1 MSKKMTTSLLLFKIC
16 KSLDAKQLKLIMI
29 SHLKIKKTFI
39 RLCSWWSRASYW
51 KSLRMNNWCSRSCPK
66 HSIMQ
71 KSIKS
76 FGFIWSSMKSFA
88 SYYPEVLTR
97 GRRLNSTMI
106 KLRRMNWFKHRRRR
120 RKGKWGHLLCG
131 SATADLRLPAQIIN
145 SKEGKVRT
153 EYRRWMVSFWK
164 CTKLHQAK
172 RRLLSLT
179 MMMSWLLGNK
189 EYNSLRKTEKSSQL
203 MKNSTWTSN

>member
-1 MSKKMTTSLLLFKIC
+1 MK
-16 KSLDAKQLKLIMI
+16 
-29 SHLKIKKTFI
+29 
-39 RLCSWWSRASYW
+39 
-51 KSLRMNNWCSRSCPK
+51 NWCSRSYPR
-66 HSIMQ
+66 HSTARE
-71 KSIKS
+71 STKS
-76 FGFIWSSMKSFA
+76 FGCIWFSMKSFA

-106 KLRRMNWFKHRRRR
+106 KSRRMNWFKHRKRR

-131 SATADLRLPAQIIN
+131 SATADLRFPAQRKD
-145 SKEGKVRT
+145 SKKRKVRT

-179 MMMSWLLGNK
+179 MMMSWLQGNK
-189 EYNSLRKTEKSSQL
+189 EYNSLRKIEKSLQL